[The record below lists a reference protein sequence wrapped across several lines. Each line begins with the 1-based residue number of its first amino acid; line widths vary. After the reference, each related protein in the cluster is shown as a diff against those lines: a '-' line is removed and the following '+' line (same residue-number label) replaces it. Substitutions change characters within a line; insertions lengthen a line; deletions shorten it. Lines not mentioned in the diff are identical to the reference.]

1 MPPEGRTLSVKM
13 RGEDVA
19 QLHQAL
25 QSLGFQIPEQELQ
38 QRRFGQATRAALLK
52 FRQGL

>member
-1 MPPEGRTLSVKM
+1 MKPQGREIKINT

-19 QLHQAL
+19 RLHQAL
-25 QSLGFQIPEQELQ
+25 ESLGFQIPEQELQ